1 MPVVLYHIVDSAA
14 RSRKPI
20 RIIELEKAPDGGG
33 DGEDG
38 GSGGSSNIK
47 CPLQLFPYRTQAVVV
62 VEEREEFNGG
72 EGQSRSPSTTR
83 GKSRESPI
91 DYGGRGRGRSFV
103 AAAADDEF
111 GCNMEEGE
119 WRTRAR
125 RRRTKEAADREQYYQ
140 VL

>member
-47 CPLQLFPYRTQAVVV
+47 VSKLSNYLI
-62 VEEREEFNGG
+62 EHG
-72 EGQSRSPSTTR
+72 
-83 GKSRESPI
+83 
-91 DYGGRGRGRSFV
+91 
-103 AAAADDEF
+103 
-111 GCNMEEGE
+111 
-119 WRTRAR
+119 
-125 RRRTKEAADREQYYQ
+125 
-140 VL
+140 